1 MSQTAAK
8 PGTNESI
15 SVTDTASG
23 KKFDY
28 PLTPG
33 TIGPKVIDI
42 RKLYN
47 DTGHFTYD
55 PGFTSTA
62 SCESKIT
69 YIDGDEGIL
78 MHRGY
83 PIEELAEHSDF
94 PEVCYLLLKG
104 ELPTAVQKLKFERDI
119 TLHTMVHEQINRF
132 YTGFRRDAHPM
143 AVMCGVVGALSA
155 FYHDSLDINDAH
167 QRMVASYRLIAKMPT
182 IAAMAYK
189 YSIGQPFIYPRN
201 DLGYA
206 ANFIHM
212 MFAVPCEPYKISPVL
227 AKAMDRILIL
237 HADHEQNAST
247 STVRLA
253 GSSGA
258 NPFACIAAGIASLW
272 GPAHG
277 GANEAVLKMLNQ
289 IGSRDKIKEYVTRA
303 KDKNDTF
310 RLMGFGHRVYKN
322 YDPRAAVMRKTCHE
336 VLAELGLKD
345 ELLDLA
351 MELEKI
357 ALNDDYFVS
366 KKLFPN
372 VDFYSG
378 IILKAMNI
386 PVSMFTVLFAVART
400 VGWVAQWNEMIED
413 PAQKIGR
420 PRQLYTGYTKRAYMP
435 VEKRG

>member
-8 PGTNESI
+8 PGSNES
-15 SVTDTASG
+15 VALNDTPSG

-28 PLTPG
+28 PLMPG
-33 TIGPKVIDI
+33 SIGPKVIDI
-42 RKLYN
+42 RKLYG

-69 YIDGDEGIL
+69 YIDGDQGIL

-83 PIEELAEHSDF
+83 PIEELAENSDF
-94 PEVCYLLLKG
+94 MEACYLLLKG
-104 ELPTAVQKLKFERDI
+104 ELPNKAQKAKFERDI

-189 YSIGQPFIYPRN
+189 YSIGQPFVYPRN
-201 DLGYA
+201 DLSYA

-212 MFAVPCEPYKISPVL
+212 MFAVPCEEYKVNPVL

-289 IGSRDKIKEYVTRA
+289 IGSRDKIKEYVARA

-420 PRQLYTGYTKRAYMP
+420 PRQLYTGYAKRAYVP
-435 VEKRG
+435 LDKRG